1 MASIKLK
8 RLSESESENDID
20 QNTAERSSEEV
31 RIEEIQPP
39 ISSEDESDGEIED
52 IAPTPL
58 DRELSDEENAPT
70 NLSAGQKFARS
81 TLDGLSE
88 KRKEKIV
95 KMYIDTRA
103 GLPEP
108 QPDGHLVER
117 LNWQAVSS

>member
-58 DRELSDEENAPT
+58 DREISDEESAPT
-70 NLSAGQKFARS
+70 NLSAGHKFA
-81 TLDGLSE
+81 
-88 KRKEKIV
+88 
-95 KMYIDTRA
+95 
-103 GLPEP
+103 
-108 QPDGHLVER
+108 
-117 LNWQAVSS
+117 